1 MALIDTSKLPIETK
15 EIFDTLR
22 RGNFIVDNHP
32 DSHQKRLYSVCDS
45 HHSLLFSYFDK
56 LGYELTGGEGY
67 FLFTVSDMP
76 ESAKE
81 NRIDRV
87 LELLDF
93 MELFHGVFP
102 TFSIGWRGFAAEL
115 ATALKSD
122 AIRYEKLENARIS
135 KGKSLQELCEK
146 VFNEME
152 RFGIMVPINDNQN
165 NYMVTSAYNYAKE
178 FFESVQR
185 INTRDDE
192 AIQ

>member
-1 MALIDTSKLPIETK
+1 MALIDTAKLPIETK

-32 DSHQKRLYSVCDS
+32 DSHQKRLYGICDS
-45 HHSLLFSYFDK
+45 HHSTLFPYFDK
-56 LGYELTGGEGY
+56 LGYELMAGEGY

-81 NRIDRV
+81 NRIDRI

-102 TFSIGWRGFAAEL
+102 SFGIGWRGSPAEL

-135 KGKSLQELCEK
+135 RGKSLQELCEK
-146 VFNEME
+146 VFSEME
-152 RFGIMVPINDNQN
+152 RFGIMVPTSDNQN